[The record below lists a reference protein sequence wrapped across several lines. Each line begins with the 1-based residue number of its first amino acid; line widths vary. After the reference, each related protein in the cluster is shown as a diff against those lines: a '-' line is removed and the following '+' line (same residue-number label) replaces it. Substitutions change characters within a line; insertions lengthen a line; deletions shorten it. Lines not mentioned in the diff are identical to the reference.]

1 MFPDLDC
8 RLGVEL
14 GLPKHYRD
22 KPAFEVINDAH
33 DLVGALTSRLITFRY
48 SGYEHFEELGAQ
60 YTLADTKRIEFSQR
74 LERLDGN
81 AIKAV
86 NLIDELNHFVRMFV
100 DPWLVKFEDLRVNER

>member
-8 RLGVEL
+8 QLGVEL
-14 GLPKHYRD
+14 GLPKRYRD
-22 KPAFEVINDAH
+22 KPAFEIINDAH

-48 SGYEHFEELGAQ
+48 SGYERFEELVAQ
-60 YTLADTKRIEFSQR
+60 YALADTKRIEFSQR

-81 AIKAV
+81 AIEAV